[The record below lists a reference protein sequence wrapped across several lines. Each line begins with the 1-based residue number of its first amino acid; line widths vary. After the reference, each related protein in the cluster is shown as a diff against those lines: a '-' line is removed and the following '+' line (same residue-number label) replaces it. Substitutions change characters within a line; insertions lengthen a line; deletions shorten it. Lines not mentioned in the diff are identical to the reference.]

1 MRLNKPSYNIIY
13 MGRKSIFHMV
23 LAKTIY
29 WLIYWFESFP
39 IMVITDQTPLT
50 VMKDAQ
56 SASIL
61 AKILR
66 GRDQTNSALIVVSF
80 QCARFLVNC
89 TLKLFNIMIVF
100 EKNICT
106 MNGCTIWVATMT
118 DFLFWI
124 TLRRRIV
131 TIWQTGWRPVTPR
144 L

>member
-1 MRLNKPSYNIIY
+1 
-13 MGRKSIFHMV
+13 
-23 LAKTIY
+23 
-29 WLIYWFESFP
+29 
-39 IMVITDQTPLT
+39 MVITDQTPLT